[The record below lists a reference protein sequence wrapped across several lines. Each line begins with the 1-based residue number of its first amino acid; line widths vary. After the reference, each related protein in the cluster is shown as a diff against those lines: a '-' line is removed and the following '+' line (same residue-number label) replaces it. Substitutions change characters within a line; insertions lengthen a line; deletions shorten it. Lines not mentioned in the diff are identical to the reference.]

1 MRQLRRKFERSAGG
15 EAGFTLVEML
25 VVITIIGLIMGLVG
39 PRVLNYLS
47 ESKVKAAKIQMQS
60 FSSALDLFN
69 LDTGRYPA
77 SGEGLGALIQSP
89 GTIPAWNGPYL
100 KAACCQTIRG
110 EAICLS
116 FAREHGPYD
125 IVSYGPT
132 VRRAVPEP
140 PPISRAGSAEARPAS
155 AVSRSSK
162 SFAFWRSSRSSPPFC
177 CRIFRAAPRARGSKP
192 MRCRSARCS
201 RETSAAIRRRV
212 A

>member
-1 MRQLRRKFERSAGG
+1 LIKEDIAMRQLRRKFERSAGG

-77 SGEGLGALIQSP
+77 TGEGLTALIQST

-100 KAACCQTIRG
+100 KGGVLPNDPWGKPYLYRSPG
-110 EAICLS
+110 
-116 FAREHGPYD
+116 EHGAYD
-125 IVSYGPT
+125 IVSYGSDGQEGGVGT
-132 VRRAVPEP
+132 AAD
-140 PPISRAGSAEARPAS
+140 IAS
-155 AVSRSSK
+155 WTR
-162 SFAFWRSSRSSPPFC
+162 
-177 CRIFRAAPRARGSKP
+177 
-192 MRCRSARCS
+192 
-201 RETSAAIRRRV
+201 
-212 A
+212 